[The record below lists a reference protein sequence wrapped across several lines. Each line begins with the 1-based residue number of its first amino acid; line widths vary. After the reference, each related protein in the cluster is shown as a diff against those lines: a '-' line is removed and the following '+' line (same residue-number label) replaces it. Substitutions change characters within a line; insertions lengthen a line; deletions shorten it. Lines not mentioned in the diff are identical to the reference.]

1 MISATKKEFL
11 SLSAAQ
17 LALAVFFLVPPAY
30 VHAQDEP
37 LAGAAAA
44 TMADSADRA
53 NTEVTPPE
61 SVAETV
67 PAPAPAPGHS
77 SSDADDEKDDS
88 IVSSSL
94 SPGDLSSAD
103 LIEESQ
109 KMTAGERY
117 PEALEY
123 ALFAVERE
131 DGSEDP
137 YNPDLIEPLIN
148 LASTQRKLQLDS
160 QAAESLDRAIDL
172 IERDGGIYDA
182 RLVTPINR
190 AGRLLQQRGKHEQ
203 AIELF
208 RRSQHISHRADGVFS
223 TDQVAALELMTRSYL
238 TTGDLDAAN
247 ATQNFRFKV
256 DVHRFGRGSIL
267 TVPSGVA
274 LARFKTNL
282 RLYDDARK
290 LYEEAIQITEDSL
303 GGNDLALVDL
313 LLGLAS
319 VRQNQRDL
327 QDYHRARAAQL
338 RRDTSI
344 AYYDYR
350 PQASVL
356 SSDQAKRN
364 RPVARIQG
372 ASPGQALAALNR
384 AVQIVDHHREKVS
397 CAYRFDIYVN
407 LGDTYMLLK
416 KRNRGITTYQKAIEL
431 LDSASNAQELKE
443 QYFGRPLLLQ
453 YKKPRPLPNA
463 VGRYTNYDGTFAEAS
478 FVVRANGSVE
488 EVELVASNAPVPMR
502 TLFRREVRRSIYRPR
517 FVDGEPVAT
526 AEHLREEFSGTALAA
541 NAKPAGN

>member
-11 SLSAAQ
+11 CLSAAQ

-37 LAGAAAA
+37 PAGAAAT

-53 NTEVTPPE
+53 NTEVTLPD

-67 PAPAPAPGHS
+67 PAPGRS
-77 SSDADDEKDDS
+77 SPDADDEKDDS

-103 LIEESQ
+103 LLEESQ

-131 DGSEDP
+131 DSSEDP

-148 LASTQRKLQLDS
+148 LASSQRKLQLDR

-190 AGRLLQQRGKHEQ
+190 AGRLLQQRGEHGQ

-208 RRSQHISHRADGVFS
+208 RRSQHISHRVDGVFS

-247 ATQNFRFKV
+247 ATQNFRYKV
-256 DVHRFGRGSIL
+256 DIHRFGWGSIL
-267 TVPSGVA
+267 TIPSRVA
-274 LARFKTNL
+274 LARFKTSL

-290 LYEEAIQITEDSL
+290 LYVEAIQITEDSL
-303 GGNDLALVDL
+303 GENDLALVDL

-338 RRDTSI
+338 RRDTSV

-356 SSDQAKRN
+356 SSDQAKKT
-364 RPVARIQG
+364 RPPARIQG

-384 AVQIVDHHREKVS
+384 AVQIVDHHQEKVS

-416 KRNRGITTYQKAIEL
+416 KRDRGITTYQQAIEL

-443 QYFGRPLLLQ
+443 QYFGRPFLLQ

-478 FVVRANGSVE
+478 FVVRANGSVG

-526 AEHLREEFSGTALAA
+526 AEHLREEFVGTALAA

>member
-37 LAGAAAA
+37 LAGAAAT

-53 NTEVTPPE
+53 NTEVTPPDP
-61 SVAETV
+61 VAEPVT
-67 PAPAPAPGHS
+67 APGYS
-77 SSDADDEKDDS
+77 SPDADDETDDS

-131 DGSEDP
+131 DSSEDP

-148 LASTQRKLQLDS
+148 LASTQKKLQLDR

-190 AGRLLQQRGKHEQ
+190 AGHLLQQRGEHGQ

-208 RRSQHISHRADGVFS
+208 RRSQHISHRVDGVFS

-247 ATQNFRFKV
+247 ATQNFRYRV

-274 LARFKTNL
+274 LAQFKTSL
-282 RLYDDARK
+282 TLYDEARK
-290 LYEEAIQITEDSL
+290 LYDEAIQITENSV
-303 GGNDLALVDL
+303 GENNLALVDL

-319 VRQNQRDL
+319 VRQNQREL

-338 RRDTSI
+338 RRETSI

-356 SSDQAKRN
+356 SADQAKKN
-364 RPVARIQG
+364 RPARIQG
-372 ASPGQALAALNR
+372 ASPGQALAALTR
-384 AVQIVDHHREKVS
+384 AVQIVDHHQGKVS
-397 CAYRFDIYVN
+397 CAYRFAIYVT

-416 KRNRGITTYQKAIEL
+416 KRNKGITTYQQAIEL
-431 LDSASNAQELKE
+431 LDSASDTQELKE
-443 QYFGRPLLLQ
+443 QYFGRPWRLQ

-478 FVVRANGSVE
+478 FVVLPNGSVD
-488 EVELVASNAPVPMR
+488 EVELVASNAPAPMR
-502 TLFRREVRRSIYRPR
+502 TLFRKEVRRSIYRPR

-526 AEHLREEFSGTALAA
+526 AEHLREEFAGTALAA